1 MLLRWTIFELLVS
14 WKMGLRTFFV
24 QAKSSNLSFSHFW
37 SYDLT
42 TKRKADVLDFSLQC
56 LAIGSITINLCFFW
70 NPRIPPE
77 LHLLFD
83 QVSYF
88 VSFFSQPLRFDWL
101 EKLTQAEQFAK
112 LQIMELWNWS
122 KYQFCRTS
130 SAKWLLFY
138 IFGLFSNCSAF
149 S

>member
-1 MLLRWTIFELLVS
+1 MNNFRNFWFVKRWAS
-14 WKMGLRTFFV
+14 GHFFV

-37 SYDLT
+37 SNDLT
-42 TKRKADVLDFSLQC
+42 TKRKADVLDLSLQC

-83 QVSYF
+83 QASYF
-88 VSFFSQPLRFDWL
+88 VSFIFSQPLRFDWW

-112 LQIMELWNWS
+112 LQIMNYKIDQNS
-122 KYQFCRTS
+122 NFDKFQVPNGCCFIYVFR
-130 SAKWLLFY
+130 
-138 IFGLFSNCSAF
+138 LFSNCSAF